1 MAELFSAESVQSEVA
16 DIARAI
22 EARRETITLE
32 HGIHEEHE
40 IVHHVVGEE
49 FFGKQTS
56 PSTSPSHTHYLD
68 NLSDEEKETLNHYIG
83 LIPGRGIARA
93 IDAVRNEHP
102 LLIDAFHDVLADKLY
117 TELKTHGLV
126 E

>member
-1 MAELFSAESVQSEVA
+1 MAELFSAESVQGEVA

-22 EARRETITLE
+22 EARRETIAEE
-32 HGIHEEHE
+32 HGIHDEQK

-49 FFGKQTS
+49 LFGKQAPT
-56 PSTSPSHTHYLD
+56 PTASTHGHYLD
-68 NLSDEEKETLNHYIG
+68 NLSDEEKEELNHYIG
-83 LIPGRGIARA
+83 LIPERGIARA

-117 TELKTHGLV
+117 DELKTHGLV

>member
-1 MAELFSAESVQSEVA
+1 MAELFSAESVQGEVA

-22 EARRETITLE
+22 EARRETIALE
-32 HGIHEEHE
+32 HGIHDEQK

-49 FFGKQTS
+49 LFGKQPIAQTA
-56 PSTSPSHTHYLD
+56 PAGTHYLD
-68 NLSDEEKETLNHYIG
+68 NLSDDEKETLNHYIG
-83 LIPGRGIARA
+83 LIPDRGIARA
-93 IDAVRNEHP
+93 IDAVRNEQP